1 MKKDSVY
8 YTGVSINF
16 KKILYLLSK
25 YKVFN
30 IFLFLAFLTG
40 GILYIYFTTPEYRT
54 YMTIEIER
62 GNNQNNQ
69 NDLLTGIRQN
79 SEGIE
84 TEMDVLRSRF
94 LVEKALKN
102 LDLEVQYFKKENFKT
117 FEIYGFAPFKVKD
130 VKIKN
135 DFYYGKLFKIKVLD
149 GDRFHLFLEKGIFE
163 KLLEWVH
170 IKNPK
175 KRYFE
180 KIYTFGEKIDNE
192 DFSFVIKKLKRM
204 KPQDSYFFKINPFYS
219 LVNSAL
225 NNLSVKPFSFQSSV
239 LKVEYQDTDP
249 KRAKDFL
256 DALGEEYLK
265 QSIERRTK
273 ETSNSLKFI
282 EEQLKIVN
290 KRLQESERK
299 LKKFQA
305 KNRLVNM
312 GVQSEDLIRRMSAYE
327 ARLAEASIEKDSLD
341 ILLKEIKRGNYEAI
355 VGFSAQYPVL
365 ANFITEYQNLLSQRD
380 RLLNEYTKLHPL
392 VQTNLKQL
400 ENVKRAIEKT
410 VRGIR
415 RSVTVR
421 IKELK
426 KSLKKMERQLIA
438 LPSVEKRYAN
448 LERRFRVN
456 ERLYNYLLERESEM
470 KVAKAAT
477 VLEKRILDRAIE
489 NRTPVKPKKS
499 LILAVS
505 SFLGL
510 VAIVLVTILRYV
522 LDTKIKTKRDIEEIS
537 KIPVYG
543 EIPFI
548 EDKKLYR
555 SAYVLDDPRSPASEA
570 LRNIRTRIEFSP
582 PVKKSKIIVITS
594 TVPNEGKTVVT
605 ANLSAVLGM
614 GEKKCIVVSCD
625 LRRPELHAKF
635 GIPNSIGLSHVLT
648 GKARLEDVIWEH
660 EELNNFDIIT
670 SGFIPPRPYE
680 LLDSKKMD
688 EVIESL
694 KKEYD
699 YIVLDTPPID
709 LVSDAILL
717 MKYADL
723 VLFVCKSEFSD
734 RRFIEK
740 INEVVEKYR
749 IKNAGFILNAVK
761 EKYRDKLPLDERY
774 LMYSRY

>member
-1 MKKDSVY
+1 MKKENVY
-8 YTGVSINF
+8 YTGVSINL
-16 KKILYLLSK
+16 KKVLYLLSK
-25 YKVFN
+25 YKIFN

-54 YMTIEIER
+54 YMTIEVER

-102 LDLEVQYFKKENFKT
+102 LDLEVQYFQKEKFKI
-117 FEIYGFAPFKVKD
+117 FEIYGSSPIKISN

-135 DFYYGKLFKIKVLD
+135 DFYYGKLFRIKIIDKDHFYLS
-149 GDRFHLFLEKGIFE
+149 LEKGIWD
-163 KLLEWVH
+163 KILEWMGF
-170 IKNPK
+170 KKYK

-180 KIYTFGEKIDNE
+180 KIYAFGQKIDNE
-192 DFSFVIKKLKRM
+192 DFSFIVKKLYDI
-204 KPQDSYFFKINPFYS
+204 KPNSLYFFKINPFYS
-219 LVNSAL
+219 LVNAAL

-239 LKVEYQDTDP
+239 LKVEYQDTHP

-282 EEQLKIVN
+282 EEQLKAVN
-290 KRLQESERK
+290 KRLQESEQK

-305 KNRLVNM
+305 KNRLVNI
-312 GVQSEDLIRRMSAYE
+312 GVQSEDLIHRMSTYE
-327 ARLAEASIEKDSLD
+327 ARLAEAQIEKDSLD

-365 ANFITEYQNLLSQRD
+365 ANFITNYQALLTQRD
-380 RLLNEYTKLHPL
+380 RLLNEYTKFHPL
-392 VQTNLKQL
+392 VQTNSKQL
-400 ENVKRAIEKT
+400 ENVKKAIEKT
-410 VRGIR
+410 VKGIR
-415 RSVTVR
+415 RSLVVR

-426 KSLKKMERQLIA
+426 DSLKRMERQLIT
-438 LPSVEKRYAN
+438 LPAVEKQYAN
-448 LERRFRVN
+448 LERRFKVS

-489 NRTPVKPKKS
+489 DTTPVKPKKS
-499 LILAVS
+499 LIIAVS

-510 VAIVLVTILRYV
+510 VAIILVTVLRYV

-537 KIPVYG
+537 RIPIYG

-548 EDKKLYR
+548 ADKKLYR

-570 LRNIRTRIEFSP
+570 LRNIRTQIEFSP
-582 PVKKSKIIVITS
+582 SSRKSKVIVITS

-605 ANLSAVLGM
+605 ANLAAVLGM

-648 GKARLEDVIWEH
+648 GKAKLEDVIWEH
-660 EELNNFDIIT
+660 EELTNFDIIT
-670 SGFIPPRPYE
+670 SGFIPPHPYE
-680 LLDSKKMD
+680 LLDSKKMAD
-688 EVIESL
+688 IVKTL
-694 KKEYD
+694 RKNYD

-734 RRFIEK
+734 RKFIEK
-740 INEVVEKYR
+740 INEVVEKYH

-774 LMYSRY
+774 LMYSKY